1 MLRLWRTPVVDAR
14 MNHRGHRGHRGL
26 RSKDLGV
33 GREDRS
39 EVRGDVAVCAH
50 GCGVSTRRGENAK
63 VGIRAWVF
71 GWLTR
76 DCGEVAGDRWM
87 GRHVGGVISGG
98 WNESSI
104 RHGHRLVWIDS
115 VKRGA
120 AVQPRSLAFGA
131 PLGTVQEVWMSNGEQ
146 GGSVA
151 WWDHTWAAEG
161 AVWARALEGLT
172 AEQAAWSP
180 PNAPGV
186 ADTAGGAAVGVADRR
201 AHDLLAGEHGA
212 AGGGSERSDARG
224 VLGPELPGDPGPLGG
239 AWADTR
245 RRFDDSHR
253 AVGAAVRAWPERAGQ
268 AMELLPHDAYHIGQV
283 CYLRAMLGLAPL
295 Q

>member
-1 MLRLWRTPVVDAR
+1 M
-14 MNHRGHRGHRGL
+14 G
-26 RSKDLGV
+26 
-33 GREDRS
+33 
-39 EVRGDVAVCAH
+39 AV
-50 GCGVSTRRGENAK
+50 K
-63 VGIRAWVF
+63 
-71 GWLTR
+71 
-76 DCGEVAGDRWM
+76 
-87 GRHVGGVISGG
+87 
-98 WNESSI
+98 
-104 RHGHRLVWIDS
+104 
-115 VKRGA
+115 
-120 AVQPRSLAFGA
+120 
-131 PLGTVQEVWMSNGEQ
+131 EVWMSNGEQ

-186 ADTAGGAAVGVADRR
+186 ADTAGVRRSVWQIVEHMIFWRENMVLRAEGQNAPTREAFLARNFPEIRDR
-201 AHDLLAGEHGA
+201 
-212 AGGGSERSDARG
+212 SE
-224 VLGPELPGDPGPLGG
+224 GP
-239 AWADTR
+239 WADTR